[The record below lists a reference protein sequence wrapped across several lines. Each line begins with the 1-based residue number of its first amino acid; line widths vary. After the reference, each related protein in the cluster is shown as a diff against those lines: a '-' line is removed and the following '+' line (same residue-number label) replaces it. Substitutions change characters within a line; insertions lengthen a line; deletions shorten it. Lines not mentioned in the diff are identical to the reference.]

1 MVTLSSIAAN
11 SFFLTS
17 SDARPCAQRPCYPD
31 GRDLFVVVAN
41 LTGSEEIPFARS
53 ESQGEALF
61 WMPETAMNNATY
73 SVKLTGLD
81 NITQVNVHN
90 GSKDENGPIVVTL
103 FNKEDPIWAD
113 YPYSINGNSIIEGT
127 FNATELEGHYK
138 GKTIE
143 EFADALSRGDLYVNV
158 QTEGYPNGDLRGQTR
173 EKG

>member
-1 MVTLSSIAAN
+1 
-11 SFFLTS
+11 
-17 SDARPCAQRPCYPD
+17 
-31 GRDLFVVVAN
+31 
-41 LTGSEEIPFARS
+41 
-53 ESQGEALF
+53 
-61 WMPETAMNNATY
+61 MNNATY